1 MSDSDP
7 NRRRV
12 LKGMGTAGIAGVA
25 GMFSVSVAAAEG
37 PEEEPITM
45 LEKGRKM
52 ALARRLSKTSQFDAL
67 ADVASEEGYEF
78 SWNLDDLD
86 AARVE
91 AGDFRRELVAYN
103 FDTPES
109 ERAAIVIGRDLDT
122 GEVELAQLDF
132 EHYREDGVLD
142 RTERYEA
149 ATAVE
154 TTQLGKSTT
163 DSGVTHRTIEPDADA
178 VTAFVND
185 GVGTQDWTDFPDYI
199 NISYCS
205 GCYWATNK
213 TCRLLCSTVGAFACG
228 ALGVTVVGAVSCVTF
243 VKAVCYVAN
252 AASGCGDDL
261 GATIC
266 KHPVIDVCDDDE
278 SGNIIDVDIPYF

>member
-1 MSDSDP
+1 
-7 NRRRV
+7 
-12 LKGMGTAGIAGVA
+12 MGSAGIAGVA

-37 PEEEPITM
+37 PEDEPITM

-52 ALARRLSKTSQFDAL
+52 ALARQLSKTSQFETL
-67 ADVASEEGYEF
+67 LDVATEKGYEF
-78 SWNLDDLD
+78 SWDLDDLD

-103 FDTPES
+103 FDAGENR
-109 ERAAIVIGRDLDT
+109 RAAIVLGRNLDT
-122 GEVELAQLDF
+122 DEVELAQLDL
-132 EHYREDGVLD
+132 EHYRDDGVFD

-149 ATAVE
+149 ATPVE
-154 TTQLGKSTT
+154 TTQLGKSTP
-163 DSGVTHRTIEPDADA
+163 DSGVRHRTIEPDADA
-178 VTAFVND
+178 VTAFAQ
-185 GVGTQDWTDFPDYI
+185 GEVGTQGWTDFPDFI

-205 GCYWATNK
+205 GCYWATNR

-252 AASGCGDDL
+252 YTSGCGDDL

-278 SGNIIDVDIPYF
+278 SGDIINVDIPYF

>member
-1 MSDSDP
+1 M
-7 NRRRV
+7 
-12 LKGMGTAGIAGVA
+12 LKGMGSAGVAGVA

-37 PEEEPITM
+37 PEDEPITM

-52 ALARRLSKTSQFDAL
+52 ALARKLSRTEQFDAL
-67 ADVASEEGYEF
+67 LEVANEKGYEF
-78 SWNLDDLD
+78 SWDLEKLD

-103 FDTPES
+103 FETDENR
-109 ERAAIVIGRDLDT
+109 RAAIVIGRDLDT
-122 GEVELAQLDF
+122 EAVELAQLDF
-132 EHYREDGVLD
+132 ETYGDDGVFQK
-142 RTERYEA
+142 TERYEA
-149 ATAVE
+149 ATEVE
-154 TTQLGKSTT
+154 ATQLGKPTT
-163 DSGVTHRTIEPDADA
+163 DSGVSHTTIEPDPES
-178 VTAFVND
+178 VTALAQQD
-185 GVGTQDWTDFPDYI
+185 VGTTDWTDFPDYL

-252 AASGCGDDL
+252 YVSGCGDDL

-266 KHPVIDVCDDDE
+266 KHPLIDVCPDDA

>member
-1 MSDSDP
+1 MAPDKP
-7 NRRRV
+7 NRRDV
-12 LKGMGTAGIAGVA
+12 LKGVSGAGIAGVA

-37 PEEEPITM
+37 PEDEPITM

-52 ALARRLSKTSQFDAL
+52 ALARQLSKTEQFETLLETAN
-67 ADVASEEGYEF
+67 ERGYEF
-78 SWNLDDLD
+78 SWDLDDLD

-91 AGDFRRELVAYN
+91 AGEFRRELVAYN
-103 FDTPES
+103 FDTEGDH
-109 ERAAIVIGRDLDT
+109 RAAIVIGRDLDT
-122 GEVELAQLDF
+122 DEVELAQMDF
-132 EHYREDGVLD
+132 EYYRSDGVLD

-149 ATAVE
+149 ATDVE
-154 TTQLGKSTT
+154 TTQLGRTT
-163 DSGVTHRTIEPDADA
+163 PDSGVRRRTIEPDPDA
-178 VTAFVND
+178 ITAFVD
-185 GVGTQDWTDFPDYI
+185 RDAGTAGWTDFPDYL

-205 GCYWATNK
+205 GCYWATNR

-252 AASGCGDDL
+252 YTSGCGDDL

-266 KHPVIDVCDDDE
+266 KHPVVDVCDDDE
-278 SGNIIDVDIPYF
+278 SGDIIDVDIPYF

>member
-1 MSDSDP
+1 MSQEKP
-7 NRRRV
+7 NRRDV
-12 LKGMGTAGIAGVA
+12 LKGIGGASIAGAA
-25 GMFSVSVAAAEG
+25 GMLSVSVAAAEG

-52 ALARRLSKTSQFDAL
+52 ALARQLSKTEQFDAL
-67 ADVASEEGYEF
+67 LETANEKGYEF
-78 SWNLDDLD
+78 TWDLDNLD

-91 AGDFRRELVAYN
+91 AGEFRRELVAYN
-103 FDTPES
+103 LDAGS
-109 ERAAIVIGRDLDT
+109 DMRAAIVVGRDLDRS
-122 GEVELAQLDF
+122 EIELAQLDF
-132 EHYREDGVLD
+132 EHYRDDGVLQ

-154 TTQLGKSTT
+154 STQLDRTT
-163 DSGVTHRTIEPDADA
+163 PDSGVTHTTIEPDPDA
-178 VTAFVND
+178 ITAFVEQD
-185 GVGTQDWTDFPDYI
+185 AGTQDWTDFPDYL

-205 GCYWATNK
+205 GCYWATSR

-243 VKAVCYVAN
+243 VKAVCYVAE

-266 KHPVIDVCDDDE
+266 KHPVVDVCDDDE
-278 SGNIIDVDIPYF
+278 SGEIIDVDIPYF